1 MCFKVRH
8 ISILNTVV
16 LSKHR
21 LYMSKGD
28 TLNHVPNNHPLQ
40 EKKMVLETSF
50 KAYYREAIHTLY
62 SKLLPEKFEK

>member
-1 MCFKVRH
+1 
-8 ISILNTVV
+8 
-16 LSKHR
+16 
-21 LYMSKGD
+21 MSKGD